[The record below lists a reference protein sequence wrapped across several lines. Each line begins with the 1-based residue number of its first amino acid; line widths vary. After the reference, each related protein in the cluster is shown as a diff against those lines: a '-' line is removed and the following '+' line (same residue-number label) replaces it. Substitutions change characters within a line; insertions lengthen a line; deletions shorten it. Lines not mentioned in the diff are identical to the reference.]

1 MSEVIVIGGGIVGAS
16 VAYRLAKE
24 GARVTLLEAGRL
36 GGGTTIASFAWVN
49 SHNKPPIEYHRLNVS
64 GMGEHYALRDE
75 FGVAPWLH
83 IDGHVEWDRSE
94 GGKGRIREKVA
105 RLREWGYQAE
115 ILPVAELRAF
125 EPDMVAPP
133 DVDEFAYFSAEGYI
147 DPVLLIGHLAGAARD
162 LGARIR
168 TQSRVTGFIRS
179 GARVVGV
186 ELAGGERLMAATV
199 VSCVGR
205 WTDELADLAGI
216 RMPLAP
222 KVGMIIVSA
231 PSAVRLRSI
240 HHDESMNIRPDGAG
254 RVIMRHYD
262 FDDMV
267 RPDTPTQPIPAL
279 CYDMLARVVEIL
291 PGLAGTPIEAARIA
305 VRPIPGDGLSVVGP
319 APDTEGL
326 YLVCTHSAATMGPW
340 LGRIVAREIMHGDM
354 DPRIAP
360 FRPER
365 LVAPAIVAGGGA

>member
-1 MSEVIVIGGGIVGAS
+1 MSDVIVVGGGIVGAS
-16 VAYRLAKE
+16 IAYRLANE

-49 SHNKPPIEYHRLNVS
+49 SHGKPPLEYHQLNVS

-94 GGKGRIREKVA
+94 GGRARMSEKVEN
-105 RLREWGYQAE
+105 LRRWGYQAE
-115 ILPVAELRAF
+115 ILPVRDLRAF

-133 DVDEFAYFSAEGYI
+133 DVGEFGYFSAEGYI
-147 DPVLLIGHLAGAARD
+147 DPVLLIGYLAGAARD
-162 LGARIR
+162 AGAQIR
-168 TQSRVTGFIRS
+168 TNSRVTGFTRS
-179 GARVVGV
+179 QGRITGV
-186 ELAGGERLMAATV
+186 ELADGERLAADTV

-205 WTDELADLAGI
+205 WTDEMADLAGI
-216 RMPLAP
+216 HLPLAP
-222 KVGMIIVSA
+222 TVGMIIVSA
-231 PSAVRLRSI
+231 PSAVRLRSV

-267 RPDTPTQPIPAL
+267 QPDTPTQPIPAF
-279 CYDMLARVVEIL
+279 CYEMLDRVVKIL

-305 VRPIPGDGLSVVGP
+305 VRPIPGDGLAVVGP
-319 APDTEGL
+319 APNVQGL
-326 YLVCTHSAATMGPW
+326 YLVCTHSAATMGPF
-340 LGRIVAREIMHGDM
+340 LGRIVAREILHGEVDT
-354 DPRIAP
+354 RLNA

-365 LVAPAIVAGGGA
+365 LVHEVARV